1 MADEAIT
8 VVQEGEMN
16 SLAGQQRAI
25 ASLAMIGASLC
36 WATGSVLTT
45 VLVKSASPL
54 PIVLVQLAASSIFLW
69 TIVLARRVK
78 IPCTRSLGIASA
90 LGLLEPGA
98 AYLCSTLGL
107 ESISASAASLIFAT
121 EPAMVAALAWPILR
135 ERMALEAI
143 IALLLSLLG
152 VALTLSGDLGGDASG
167 AMLIIASTALASL
180 YVVCNQ
186 RFAVR
191 APALLRAALQQVV
204 GVAAIG
210 LLALALGEIHQV
222 QGFAVEMVVI
232 TGVTGV
238 IQYGLAFW
246 LYLIAV
252 DQLPVTIATLF
263 LALVPIFTVIEGGLL
278 LGETLSSF
286 QWLGAALVVA
296 ALGVSVA
303 RDRTHAEHTE
313 ALRPLQSA

>member
-1 MADEAIT
+1 
-8 VVQEGEMN
+8 
-16 SLAGQQRAI
+16 
-25 ASLAMIGASLC
+25 
-36 WATGSVLTT
+36 
-45 VLVKSASPL
+45 
-54 PIVLVQLAASSIFLW
+54 
-69 TIVLARRVK
+69 
-78 IPCTRSLGIASA
+78 
-90 LGLLEPGA
+90 
-98 AYLCSTLGL
+98 
-107 ESISASAASLIFAT
+107 
-121 EPAMVAALAWPILR
+121 
-135 ERMALEAI
+135 MALEAI